1 MQKMENRLIA
11 SVLGC
16 LIVTLLLSA
25 CSSTPRKIEISA
37 APIEK
42 PQLTLPSADV
52 LHLREVKWVIVT
64 EENIEEVFAELQ
76 RTGRPIVLFGLTDKG
91 YAHLGLNFSDIRAY
105 IEQQKAIIAAYE
117 GYYKNAEEALENA
130 NRQADSVNK
139 KVDKHN
145 DQPKESFLDK
155 IITPFKK

>member
-1 MQKMENRLIA
+1 MVNSKQQILQIKKYLPILLAIFLI
-11 SVLGC
+11 S
-16 LIVTLLLSA
+16 
-25 CSSTPRKIEISA
+25 CSSGSDTSQSNETSTNQQT
-37 APIEK
+37 E
-42 PQLTLPSADV
+42 
-52 LHLREVKWVIVT
+52 VT

>member
-1 MQKMENRLIA
+1 MENRLIA

-16 LIVTLLLSA
+16 LIILLLSSCA
-25 CSSTPRKIEISA
+25 STPRTIEISA
-37 APIEK
+37 NPVEK
-42 PQLTLPSADV
+42 PQLSLPSADV

-64 EENIEEVFAELQ
+64 EENIEEVFAELA

-91 YAHLGLNFSDIRAY
+91 YSNLGLNFSDIRAY

-117 GYYKNAEEALENA
+117 GYYKSAEEALENA
-130 NRQADSVNK
+130 NSQADSVNK

-145 DQPKESFLDK
+145 KQPKESFLDK
-155 IITPFKK
+155 LITPFKK